1 MTPTVR
7 LIRLEENHDH
17 GTFGVL
23 IIMAKVF
30 CITLEPPD
38 KENLQSKS
46 SIPAQQYQCQRIVS
60 PKRGETFQILNVPD
74 RSHILFHAGNI
85 DVHTEGCILLG
96 QYFGKLKNNR
106 AILNSGKTFKDF
118 MTLMVGID
126 EFHLTI
132 KEAY

>member
-1 MTPTVR
+1 MIPTIR
-7 LIRLEENHDH
+7 LTRLEEDHDH

-23 IIMAKVF
+23 TIMAKVF

-46 SIPAQQYQCQRIVS
+46 SIPAQQYLCQRYSS
-60 PKRGETFQILNVPD
+60 PKYPDTFQIMNVPG
-74 RSHILFHAGNI
+74 RSHVLFHAGNI
-85 DVHTEGCILLG
+85 DDHTQGCILLG

-118 MTLMVGID
+118 MTLMSGID
-126 EFHLTI
+126 KFHLTI
-132 KEAY
+132 KEVY

>member
-1 MTPTVR
+1 MIPTVR

-23 IIMAKVF
+23 IIMSKVF

-38 KENLQSKS
+38 KLNIQNKS
-46 SIPAQQYQCQRIVS
+46 NIPAQQYLCQRYS
-60 PKRGETFQILNVPD
+60 SMKYPDTFQIINVPG
-74 RSHILFHAGNI
+74 RSYVLFHAGNI
-85 DVHTEGCILLG
+85 DEHTKGCILLS

-118 MTLMVGID
+118 MTLMTGID
-126 EFHLTI
+126 RFHLTI
-132 KEAY
+132 KEVY